1 MLKAHASAQVQA
13 PSSAW
18 PGQPS
23 QLQALPIMRAFTF
36 LRLSPEM
43 TSPAYQGTWLRFMA
57 KMQNNAKR
65 PAPMPEPH
73 LGLRPM
79 APPRIFP
86 GGNWVPPPPPPQ
98 RPSSSQDG

>member
-1 MLKAHASAQVQA
+1 MVAVILTGALLACGGRPTAIPTGCGALRSCVLVMQVQA

-43 TSPAYQGTWLRFMA
+43 TSPAYQ
-57 KMQNNAKR
+57 
-65 PAPMPEPH
+65 
-73 LGLRPM
+73 
-79 APPRIFP
+79 
-86 GGNWVPPPPPPQ
+86 V
-98 RPSSSQDG
+98 